1 MSTLEPAAQSKPPG
15 GFKLW
20 LSQLQMKHGR
30 KLVIALPY
38 IWLILL
44 FLLPFLIVF
53 KISLAEMARAI
64 PPYTELME
72 WADGQLSITLNFGN
86 FLQLTGDPLYFDA
99 YLQSLQVAAIST
111 FCCLLIGYPLAWA
124 VAHSKPSTRNILL
137 LLVILP
143 SWTSFLIR
151 VYAWMGILKNNGV
164 LNNFLLWL
172 GVIDQPLTIL
182 HTNLAV
188 YIGIV
193 YAYVPF
199 MVLPIYT
206 ALIRIDYSLVEAA
219 LDLGARP
226 LKTFFTVIV
235 PLTKGGIIAGS
246 MLVFIPAVGEFVIP
260 ELLGGPDSIM
270 IGRVLWQEFF
280 NNRDWPVA
288 SAVAIIMLLLLIV
301 PIMWFHK
308 HQQKKR
314 GRTRMNNLPV
324 VRSPWR
330 IVILLLGFTFLYA
343 PMLMLVIYSFNSSKL
358 VTVWA
363 GWSTRWYGELLRD
376 DAMMS
381 AVGLSLT
388 IAACAATAAAILG
401 TIAAVVLVRFGRFR
415 GSNGFAFMITAPL
428 VMPDVITGLS
438 LLLLFVALAHAIG
451 WPADRGMLTIWLA
464 HVTFCTA
471 YVAVV
476 ISSRLRELDRSIEE
490 AAMDLG
496 ATPLKVFFVITLPMI
511 MPAVISGWLLAF
523 TLSLDDLVIAS
534 FVSGPGATTLPM
546 LVFSSVRMGVNPEI
560 NALATLILGAV
571 GIVGFIAWYLMAR
584 AEKQRIRDIQC
595 ARRG

>member
-1 MSTLEPAAQSKPPG
+1 MSTLEPPARISKPG
-15 GFKLW
+15 GAALW
-20 LSQLQMKHGR
+20 LARMQMKHGR

-64 PPYTELME
+64 PPYTDLLE
-72 WADGQLSITLNFGN
+72 WADGQLSITLNLGN
-86 FLQLTGDPLYFDA
+86 FLQLTDDPLYFEA
-99 YLQSLQVAAIST
+99 YLQSLQIAGIST
-111 FCCLLIGYPLAWA
+111 ICCLLLGYPLAWA

-164 LNNFLLWL
+164 LNNVLLWL

-193 YAYVPF
+193 YAYLPF

-206 ALIRIDYSLVEAA
+206 ALTRIDYSLVEAS

-226 LKTFFTVIV
+226 LKTFFSIIV

-308 HQQKKR
+308 HQQKVW
-314 GRTRMNNLPV
+314 GAWMNNLPV

-330 IVILLLGFTFLYA
+330 ILILVLGFTFLYA

-363 GWSTRWYGELLRD
+363 GWSTRWYGELFRD
-376 DAMMS
+376 TAMMS

-388 IAACAATAAAILG
+388 IAACAATMAVVLG
-401 TIAAVVLVRFGRFR
+401 TIAAVVMVRFGRFR
-415 GSNGFAFMITAPL
+415 GANGFAFMITAPL

-438 LLLLFVALAHAIG
+438 LLLLFVALGHAIG
-451 WPADRGMLTIWLA
+451 WPSDRGMLTIWLA

-476 ISSRLRELDRSIEE
+476 IASRLRELDRSIEE

-496 ATPLKVFFVITLPMI
+496 AAPLKVF
-511 MPAVISGWLLAF
+511 
-523 TLSLDDLVIAS
+523 LSLHY
-534 FVSGPGATTLPM
+534 
-546 LVFSSVRMGVNPEI
+546 R
-560 NALATLILGAV
+560 
-571 GIVGFIAWYLMAR
+571 
-584 AEKQRIRDIQC
+584 
-595 ARRG
+595 